1 MCTRLYPHSHQPTTP
16 RQVSSQLNAI
26 YLDYCSA
33 HPDFSG
39 QVSLFAHSLGSVICF
54 DLISHQHLAHSKG
67 VDGRPPGADDA
78 PSARARG
85 TAEAGDTPRQDEAR
99 GEARGNGPEP
109 FALRWPPLAFDT
121 SNLFMLGSPL
131 AMFLRLREVTG
142 ERDDEVRAMCHVPC
156 AMCHVP
162 CAMCHVQGLHVQTL
176 LRILSSTL
184 SPSLCTLLS
193 PVPNSAHLTP
203 HTSPPRRP

>member
-1 MCTRLYPHSHQPTTP
+1 M
-16 RQVSSQLNAI
+16 SSQLNAI

-67 VDGRPPGADDA
+67 VDRPPGADDA

-142 ERDDEVRAMCHVPC
+142 ERDDEVRAMCHVPR
-156 AMCHVP
+156 AMCHMP
-162 CAMCHVQGLHVQTL
+162 CA
-176 LRILSSTL
+176 R
-184 SPSLCTLLS
+184 
-193 PVPNSAHLTP
+193 TP
-203 HTSPPRRP
+203 AWTP